1 METGKGMKGR
11 GDWWSCDG
19 NGFLRPKTTREA
31 QPPHETRESVS
42 RLSPTRRQALI
53 GAALALVGWAAKD
66 STALADLTITPGK
79 PAEQAD
85 TLVVIFLRGGADGLN
100 IVIPYM
106 EDDYH
111 RSRQNIGIAAPNDRR
126 AAAADRAIDLDGFF
140 GMHPAMAPLRS
151 LYEQGLLAF
160 VHACGSGDQ
169 TRSHFEAMA
178 TMERGLPDE
187 KTGLASGWMARYLSH
202 TDNGN
207 PSPLR
212 AVSFS
217 SVMPDSLRGATD
229 ATALTSLNEFRL
241 VLPSGGGPEKEA
253 ILRAALESLYR
264 EGKDAVSYA
273 GRETLAVLQ
282 TLNRINP
289 DNYRPA
295 GGAIY
300 PDSEL
305 GKGMRQVACLIKGKV
320 GLEVACLERG
330 GWDTHVAQGSS
341 GGWLASNLDD
351 VSRSLAAFAADMG
364 AQMSRISVVVMT
376 EFGRRLVEN
385 GGLGTDH
392 GRASVMWLLGG
403 GIAGGKVYARWP
415 TLAKDQLEEGL
426 DLQVTTDYRDV
437 LAEIVTRRLLNS
449 RAAAIFP
456 NYTPKPLGVAKI
468 KA

>member
-1 METGKGMKGR
+1 METRTGMKGR

-19 NGFLRPKTTREA
+19 RGFARPETRREA
-31 QPPHETRESVS
+31 ELCEPRETVS
-42 RLSPTRRQALI
+42 LLTPTRRQVLL

-79 PAEQAD
+79 PAERAD
-85 TLVVIFLRGGADGLN
+85 ILVVIFLRGGADGLN
-100 IVIPYM
+100 IVIPYQ

-111 RSRQNIGIAAPNDRR
+111 RSRQNIGIAAPDDRR
-126 AAAADRAIDLDGFF
+126 AAAADRAIDLDGFY
-140 GMHPAMAPLRS
+140 GMHPAMAPLRP

-187 KTGLASGWMARYLSH
+187 KTGLASGWVARYLSQ
-202 TDNGN
+202 TENGN

-229 ATALTSLNEFRL
+229 ATALTSLSEFRL
-241 VLPSGGGPEKEA
+241 VLPSGGGSEREA
-253 ILRAALESLYR
+253 ALRAALESLYR
-264 EGKDAVSYA
+264 EGKDAVALA
-273 GRETLAVLQ
+273 GRETLAVLE
-282 TLNRINP
+282 TLNRIDP
-289 DNYRPA
+289 ANYRPA
-295 GGAIY
+295 NGATY
-300 PDSEL
+300 PDGEL
-305 GKGMRQVACLIKGKV
+305 GNGMRQVACLIKGRV

-341 GGWLASNLDD
+341 GGWLASNLDE

-364 AQMSRISVVVMT
+364 AEMSRISVVVMT

-415 TLAKDQLEEGL
+415 TLKREQLEEGL
-426 DLQVTTDYRDV
+426 DLRVTTDYRDV
-437 LAEIVTRRLLNS
+437 LAEIVARRLLHS
-449 RAAAIFP
+449 RSAAIFP
-456 NYTPKPLGVAKI
+456 NYTPRMLGVAKDR
-468 KA
+468 A